1 MGLCSN
7 SQSLVVSQ
15 QLRVCDA
22 RNDAGSAVHRLGKNL
37 ATCPAAGWGEFC
49 PKINLTTVQYG
60 VRIGGE
66 SPAPSATR
74 PQSIVS
80 WRHVD

>member
-15 QLRVCDA
+15 QLRVCGA

-37 ATCPAAGWGEFC
+37 ATCLAAGWGEFC
-49 PKINLTTVQYG
+49 PKINLTTVQ
-60 VRIGGE
+60 IGAQHRSNQALVHSGHNWPRVVAE
-66 SPAPSATR
+66 ER
-74 PQSIVS
+74 
-80 WRHVD
+80 